1 MSDIPP
7 ADQPQ
12 GTPGRRATR
21 PRSRSSAA
29 RRARS
34 RKPVT
39 ADRALGAE
47 DTAENEEE
55 AALAGTLQDD
65 EPPTGDFE
73 TALAAARGD
82 AAASQKPRLTPL
94 SKQILLW
101 GAIVGGINVL
111 FGAGTTVF
119 YLNFAST
126 NAQAQQNGGVVNGVV
141 CLSYIVS
148 FGLPFVAGWR
158 ATLREGLGRHGGLAA
173 IWSYVFYTVVVLVVE
188 VAIAGFQGKLSGVSG
203 SDLATFAEDFLIQA
217 LISFAFGWFGGS
229 YSSWQ
234 RRRTEQRRAREAE
247 AASPSA

>member
-1 MSDIPP
+1 MSDLPP

-21 PRSRSSAA
+21 PKSRSSAA
-29 RRARS
+29 RRARL

-39 ADRALGAE
+39 SDVALDAE
-47 DTAENEEE
+47 ERAENEED
-55 AALAGTLQDD
+55 AILADTAQDDD

-73 TALAAARGD
+73 TALSEARD
-82 AAASQKPRLTPL
+82 DEASPQKRRLTPL

-101 GAIVGGINVL
+101 GAIIGIVNVL
-111 FGAGTTVF
+111 FGVATTIF

-126 NAQAQQNGGVVNGVV
+126 QAQANQNSGVVNGVV

-173 IWSYVFYTVVVLVVE
+173 LWSYVFYTVIVLVVE
-188 VAIAGFQGKLSGVSG
+188 LAITAFQGKLSGVSG
-203 SDLATFAEDFLIQA
+203 GDVATFAEDFAIQA

-234 RRRTEQRRAREAE
+234 RKRNEQRRAREAE
-247 AASPSA
+247 AATP